1 MSSEDKAAEE
11 QSAGRLRWRLSWLHR
26 TFSAPGR
33 APALVVLALLVIVR
47 ALDPAVVQSLRLRG
61 FDFLEQLALRK
72 YQPLPVEIVAIDDKS
87 LAQYGQWPW
96 SRARLAQLVDKI
108 ASGKPS
114 VLGVDVIFAEPDRLS
129 PGRLVNSDPEIPASV
144 AGELSR
150 LPSHETV
157 LADALRKVPTVLA
170 AGVSDE
176 GHPRSAPSRVTM
188 ILESGINPRPFL
200 FTHPE
205 LLRSLPEIT
214 AAERGQ
220 GSVDMESDRDGVTRR
235 VPLFIFAEGH
245 LVPDLALEMLRVA
258 LGGGA
263 LGIVTGSEGVEG
275 ATLGTHFLPTD
286 SRGRI
291 YPYFTPSYYA
301 RYISAA
307 DLLNG
312 SYDPSRLNGAAVL
325 VGSSAAGLSDLAQTP
340 LGLMPAVEVWAQS
353 LESMLTGNLL
363 RRPASMNLIE
373 IAIVLLAGLIII
385 FSLPYQNPRVAGAA
399 LLCIVAILFGSAL
412 ASFKFSKLLLDGI
425 YPALS
430 SVMVFGVM
438 LSENL
443 RVAEAGRRRLASE
456 LQHERE
462 VEARLDGELNA
473 ARAIQLGLLPR
484 HFPGPPDRHDLEV
497 FASIEPARMVGG
509 DLYDFV
515 LLDPEHLS
523 FAIAD
528 VSGKGVP
535 AALFMAMTKEVLHT
549 ATLRYRNALDRV
561 FNEANDKISAAS
573 EELGAGGTNMMFVT
587 VFAGILDLASGM
599 LVYVNAGH
607 DSPFVIRAGAEPE
620 GFPLAGGPPLG
631 TVDDFQYSIE
641 HRQLAPGAMV
651 LAYTDGVTE
660 AQDTNRML
668 YSGARLKAL
677 LASVPTIGARA
688 VVDFVRDDVRR
699 FAAGAEQADDITLL
713 AVRWLGPASSG

>member
-1 MSSEDKAAEE
+1 
-11 QSAGRLRWRLSWLHR
+11 LRGLFAS
-26 TFSAPGR
+26 PGR
-33 APALVVLALLVIVR
+33 APALVVLAMLVIVR
-47 ALDPAVVQSLRLRG
+47 SLDPAVVQSLRLRG
-61 FDFLEQLALRK
+61 FDFLEQLAPRK

-96 SRARLAQLVDKI
+96 SRARVAQLVDKI
-108 ASGKPS
+108 AAGKPS
-114 VLGVDVIFAEPDRLS
+114 VLGVDIIFAEPDRLS
-129 PGRLVNSDPEIPASV
+129 PGRLIDSDPEIPAQL
-144 AGELSR
+144 AGELSH
-150 LPSHETV
+150 LPSHEAV
-157 LADALRKVPTVLA
+157 LAEALHKIPTVLA
-170 AGVSDE
+170 VAASNE
-176 GHPRSAPSRVTM
+176 AAHARPPSRVTM
-188 ILESGINPRPFL
+188 ILESGADPRPFL

-205 LLRSLPEIT
+205 LVRSLPEIE
-214 AAERGQ
+214 AAERGY
-220 GSVDMESDRDGVTRR
+220 GSIDQEADPDGVIRR
-235 VPLFIFAEGH
+235 VPLFIVAEGH
-245 LVPDLALEMLRVA
+245 LVPNLALEMLRVA
-258 LGGGA
+258 SGAGA
-263 LGIVTGSEGVEG
+263 LGIDSGKEGVQG
-275 ATLGTHFLPTD
+275 ATLGSNFLPTD
-286 SRGRI
+286 GRGRI
-291 YPYFTPSYYA
+291 YPYFTPSYDA

-312 SYDPSRLNGAAVL
+312 SYDPARLSGAAVL
-325 VGSSAAGLSDLAQTP
+325 LGSSALGLTDQDQTP
-340 LGLMPAVEVWAQS
+340 RGLMPGIEVWAQS
-353 LESMLTGNLL
+353 LESMLSGNLL
-363 RRPASMNLIE
+363 RRPAFLNSVE
-373 IAIVLLAGLIII
+373 IALVIVAGLVVV
-385 FSLPYQNPRVAGAA
+385 FALPYENPRMAA
-399 LLCIVAILFGSAL
+399 AVFLGIVAILFGSAL
-412 ASFKFSKLLLDGI
+412 VSFKFSKLLLDGI

-430 SVMVFGVM
+430 SALVFGVM

-443 RVAEAGRRRLASE
+443 RVAEAGRRRLAAE

-462 VEARLDGELNA
+462 MEARLDGELNA

-484 HFPGPPDRHDLEV
+484 HFPGPPDRSDVEV
-497 FASIEPARMVGG
+497 YASIEPARMVGG

-561 FNEANDKISAAS
+561 FGEANDKISAAS

-587 VFAGILDLASGM
+587 VFAGILDLATGV

-607 DSPFVIRAGAEPE
+607 DSPFVMRAGSAPASL
-620 GFPLAGGPPLG
+620 PLAGGPPLG

-641 HRQLAPGAMV
+641 QRQLARGEMV

-660 AQDTNRML
+660 AQDANKAL
-668 YSGARLKAL
+668 YSGARLERL
-677 LASVPTIGARA
+677 LATAPMTGARS

-713 AVRWLGPASSG
+713 AVRWLGPVSSG

>member
-1 MSSEDKAAEE
+1 M
-11 QSAGRLRWRLSWLHR
+11 
-26 TFSAPGR
+26 
-33 APALVVLALLVIVR
+33 LVIVR
-47 ALDPAVVQSLRLRG
+47 SLDPAVVQSLRLRG
-61 FDFLEQLALRK
+61 FDFLEQLAPRK

-96 SRARLAQLVDKI
+96 SRARVAQLVDKI
-108 ASGKPS
+108 AAGKPS
-114 VLGVDVIFAEPDRLS
+114 VLGVDIIFAEPDRLS
-129 PGRLVNSDPEIPASV
+129 PGRLIDSDPEIPAQL
-144 AGELSR
+144 AGELSH
-150 LPSHETV
+150 LPSHEAV
-157 LADALRKVPTVLA
+157 LAEALHKIPTVLA
-170 AGVSDE
+170 VAASNE
-176 GHPRSAPSRVTM
+176 AAHARPPSRVTM
-188 ILESGINPRPFL
+188 ILESGADPRPFL

-205 LLRSLPEIT
+205 LVRSLPEIE
-214 AAERGQ
+214 AAERGY
-220 GSVDMESDRDGVTRR
+220 GSIDQEADPDGVIRR
-235 VPLFIFAEGH
+235 VPLFIVAEGH
-245 LVPDLALEMLRVA
+245 LVPNLALEMLRVA
-258 LGGGA
+258 SGAGA
-263 LGIVTGSEGVEG
+263 LGIDSGKEGVQG
-275 ATLGTHFLPTD
+275 ATLGSNFLPTD
-286 SRGRI
+286 GRGRI
-291 YPYFTPSYYA
+291 YPYFTPSYDA

-312 SYDPSRLNGAAVL
+312 SYDPARLSGAAVL
-325 VGSSAAGLSDLAQTP
+325 LGSSALGLTDQDQTP
-340 LGLMPAVEVWAQS
+340 RGLMPGIEVWAQS
-353 LESMLTGNLL
+353 LESMLSGNLL
-363 RRPASMNLIE
+363 RRPAFLNSVE
-373 IAIVLLAGLIII
+373 IALVIVAGLVVV
-385 FSLPYQNPRVAGAA
+385 FALPYENPRMAA
-399 LLCIVAILFGSAL
+399 AVFLGIVAILFGSAL
-412 ASFKFSKLLLDGI
+412 VNFKFSKLLLDGI

-430 SVMVFGVM
+430 SALVFGVM

-443 RVAEAGRRRLASE
+443 RVAEAGRRRLAAE

-462 VEARLDGELNA
+462 MEARLDGELNA

-484 HFPGPPDRHDLEV
+484 HFPGPPDRSDVEV
-497 FASIEPARMVGG
+497 YASIEPARMVGG

-561 FNEANDKISAAS
+561 FGEANDKISAAS

-587 VFAGILDLASGM
+587 VFAGILDLATGV

-607 DSPFVIRAGAEPE
+607 DSPFVMRAGSAPASL
-620 GFPLAGGPPLG
+620 PLAGGPPLG

-641 HRQLAPGAMV
+641 QRQLARGEMV

-660 AQDTNRML
+660 AQDANKAL
-668 YSGARLKAL
+668 YSGARLERL
-677 LASVPTIGARA
+677 LATAPMTGARS

-713 AVRWLGPASSG
+713 AVRWLGPVSSG

>member
-1 MSSEDKAAEE
+1 
-11 QSAGRLRWRLSWLHR
+11 
-26 TFSAPGR
+26 
-33 APALVVLALLVIVR
+33 LVVLALLVIVR

-61 FDFLEQLALRK
+61 FDFLEQLAPRK

-96 SRARLAQLVDKI
+96 SRARVAQLVEKI

-114 VLGVDVIFAEPDRLS
+114 VLGIDIIFAEPDRLS
-129 PGRLVNSDPEIPASV
+129 PGRLVDSDPEIPGQLAE
-144 AGELSR
+144 ELSR
-150 LPSHETV
+150 LPSHESV

-170 AGVSDE
+170 VGESDE
-176 GHPRSAPSRVTM
+176 AHPHEAPSRVTM
-188 ILESGINPRPFL
+188 VLESGSNPRPFL

-205 LLRSLPEIT
+205 LLRSLPEIA

-220 GSVDMESDRDGVTRR
+220 GSVDMEPDRDGVIRR
-235 VPLFIFAEGH
+235 VPLFIFAEGN
-245 LVPDLALEMLRVA
+245 VMPDLALEMLRVA
-258 LGGGA
+258 LGAGA
-263 LGIVTGSEGVEG
+263 LRIVTGNEGVEG
-275 ATLGTHFLPTD
+275 ATLGRHFLPTD

-291 YPYFTPSYYA
+291 YPYFTPFYDA

-312 SYDPSRLNGAAVL
+312 KYDPARLNGAAVL
-325 VGSSAAGLSDLAQTP
+325 LGSSALGVTNPDQTP
-340 LGLMPAVEVWAQS
+340 LGLMPSVEVWAQS

-363 RRPASMNLIE
+363 RRPASMNMIE
-373 IAIVLLAGLIII
+373 IAIVLVAGLVII
-385 FSLPYQNPRVAGAA
+385 FALPYENPRLAGAA
-399 LLCIVAILFGSAL
+399 LLCIVAMLFGSAVV
-412 ASFKFSKLLLDGI
+412 SFKFSKLLLDGI

-430 SVMVFGVM
+430 SALVFGVM

-443 RVAEAGRRRLASE
+443 RVAEAGRRRLAAE

-462 VEARLDGELNA
+462 IEARLDGELNA

-484 HFPGPPDRHDLEV
+484 HFPGPPDRRDLEV

-587 VFAGILDLASGM
+587 VFAGILDLTSGM

-607 DSPFVIRAGAEPE
+607 DSPFVIRAGAQPE
-620 GFPLAGGPPLG
+620 NFPLAGGPPLG

-641 HRQLAPGAMV
+641 QRQLAPGEML

-660 AQDTNRML
+660 AQDTHQTL
-668 YSGARLKAL
+668 YSGARLERL
-677 LASVPTIGARA
+677 LASAPTTGAKA
-688 VVDFVRDDVRR
+688 VIDFVRDDVRR

-713 AVRWLGPASSG
+713 AVRWFGPVSSG

>member
-1 MSSEDKAAEE
+1 MLSEDKAADE
-11 QSAGRLRWRLSWLHR
+11 QPARRLRWRLSWLHR
-26 TFSAPGR
+26 RFSAPGR

-61 FDFLEQLALRK
+61 FDFLEQLAPRK

-108 ASGKPS
+108 SSGQPS

-176 GHPRSAPSRVTM
+176 PHPRGAPSRVTM

-220 GSVDMESDRDGVTRR
+220 GSVDMEPDRDGVTRR

-245 LVPDLALEMLRVA
+245 LMPDLALEMLRVA

-312 SYDPSRLNGAAVL
+312 TYDPSRLNGAAVL

-373 IAIVLLAGLIII
+373 IAIVLLAGLVII
-385 FSLPYQNPRVAGAA
+385 FLLPYENPRMAGAA

-443 RVAEAGRRRLASE
+443 RVAEAGRRRLAAE

-462 VEARLDGELNA
+462 MEARLDGELNA

-484 HFPGPPDRHDLEV
+484 HFPGPPEHHDLEV

-573 EELGAGGTNMMFVT
+573 EELSAGGTNMMFVT
-587 VFAGILDLASGM
+587 VFAGILDLVSGM

-607 DSPFVIRAGAEPE
+607 DSPFVIRAGAAPE

-641 HRQLAPGAMV
+641 HRQLAPGEMV

-660 AQDTNRML
+660 AQDTNRTL
-668 YSGARLKAL
+668 YSAARLKAL

>member
-1 MSSEDKAAEE
+1 M
-11 QSAGRLRWRLSWLHR
+11 
-26 TFSAPGR
+26 
-33 APALVVLALLVIVR
+33 VLALLVIVR
-47 ALDPAVVQSLRLRG
+47 ALDPTMVQSLRLRG
-61 FDFLEQLALRK
+61 FDFLEELAPRK
-72 YQPLPVEIVAIDDKS
+72 YQRLPIEIVAIDDKS

-96 SRARLAQLVDKI
+96 SRARVAQLVDKI
-108 ASGKPS
+108 AAGKPS
-114 VLGVDVIFAEPDRLS
+114 VLGVDIIFAEPDRLS
-129 PGRLVNSDPEIPASV
+129 PGRLADSDPEIPADL

-150 LPSHETV
+150 LPSHESV

-170 AGVSDE
+170 VGVGE
-176 GHPRSAPSRVTM
+176 EARPRGAPSRVTM
-188 ILESGINPRPFL
+188 ILESGSNPRPFL
-200 FTHPE
+200 FTHPDM
-205 LLRSLPEIT
+205 LRSLPELA
-214 AAERGQ
+214 AAEKGQ
-220 GSVDMESDRDGVTRR
+220 GSIESETDRDGITRR
-235 VPLFIFAEGH
+235 VPLFIVAEGN
-245 LVPDLALEMLRVA
+245 LVPNLALEMLRVA
-258 LGGGA
+258 SGAGA
-263 LGIVTGSEGVEG
+263 LGIVTGTEGVEG
-275 ATLGTHFLPTD
+275 ARLGSMFLPTD
-286 SRGRI
+286 RRGRI
-291 YPYFTPSYYA
+291 YPYFTPSYDA

-307 DLLNG
+307 DLLDG
-312 SYDPSRLNGAAVL
+312 SYDPARLRGAAVL
-325 VGSSAAGLSDLAQTP
+325 LGSSALGLTDQDQTP
-340 LGLMPAVEVWAQS
+340 RGLMPGIEVWAQT

-363 RRPASMNLIE
+363 SRPAPMNLIE
-373 IAIVLLAGLIII
+373 IAIVLVAGLVII
-385 FSLPYQNPRVAGAA
+385 FVLPYESPRIAGAA
-399 LLCIVAILFGSAL
+399 MLCLVAILFASAL
-412 ASFKFSKLLLDGI
+412 ASFKFSKLLLDGV

-430 SVMVFGVM
+430 SMLVFGVM

-462 VEARLDGELNA
+462 MEARLDGELNA

-484 HFPGPPDRHDLEV
+484 HFPGPPDRRDLEV

-587 VFAGILDLASGM
+587 VFAGILDLTSGM
-599 LVYVNAGH
+599 LIYVNAGH
-607 DSPFVIRAGAEPE
+607 DSPFVIRAGTDPE

-641 HRQLAPGAMV
+641 QRQLAPGEMV

-660 AQDTNRML
+660 AQDADHTL
-668 YSGARLKAL
+668 YSAARLKQL
-677 LASVPTIGARA
+677 LKSAPATGAKA
-688 VVDFVRDDVRR
+688 VVDFVREDVRR

-713 AVRWLGPASSG
+713 AVRWLGPVS

>member
-1 MSSEDKAAEE
+1 MTDSRLSSEDKSETRSE
-11 QSAGRLRWRLSWLHR
+11 RPLNWPRRL
-26 TFSAPGR
+26 FAAPGR
-33 APALVVLALLVIVR
+33 APALAVLAMLMIVR
-47 ALDPAVVQSLRLRG
+47 AIDPAVVQSLRLRG
-61 FDFLEQLALRK
+61 FDFLEQLAPRK
-72 YQPLPVEIVAIDDKS
+72 YQPLPVGIVAIDDKS

-108 ASGKPS
+108 AAGKPS
-114 VLGVDVIFAEPDRLS
+114 VLGVDIIFAEPDRLS
-129 PGRLVNSDPEIPASV
+129 PGRLVESDPEIPAQL
-144 AGELSR
+144 ANELSR
-150 LPSHETV
+150 LPTHESV
-157 LADALRKVPTVLA
+157 LADAIRKVPTVLA
-170 AGVSDE
+170 VGVSDE
-176 GHPRSAPSRVTM
+176 PRAHEAPSRVTM
-188 ILESGINPRPFL
+188 VLEAGGNPRPFL

-205 LLRSLPEIT
+205 LLRSMPAIA

-220 GSVDMESDRDGVTRR
+220 GSVDMEPDRDGVTRR
-235 VPLFIFAEGH
+235 VPLFISAEGR
-245 LVPDLALEMLRVA
+245 LVPNLALEMLRVG
-258 LGGGA
+258 LGSGA
-263 LGIVTGSEGVEG
+263 VGIVSGSEGVQGGRLG
-275 ATLGTHFLPTD
+275 ALFVPTD
-286 SRGRI
+286 GRGRI
-291 YPYFTPSYYA
+291 YPYFTLSYRA

-307 DLLNG
+307 DVLDG
-312 SYDPSRLNGAAVL
+312 TYDANRFQGAAVL
-325 VGSSAAGLSDLAQTP
+325 LGSSAVGLADENQTP

-363 RRPASMNLIE
+363 SRPAFLNKVE
-373 IAIVLLAGLIII
+373 IAIVLVAGLVII
-385 FSLPYQNPRVAGAA
+385 FAVPYQHPRTAAA
-399 LLCIVAILFGSAL
+399 LFLCIVAVLFATAL
-412 ASFKFSKLLLDGI
+412 SSFKFSKLLLDGI

-430 SVMVFGVM
+430 SALVFGVM

-462 VEARLDGELNA
+462 MEARLDGELNA
-473 ARAIQLGLLPR
+473 ARSIQLGLLPR
-484 HFPGPPDRHDLEV
+484 HFPGPPERRDVEV

-515 LLDPEHLS
+515 LLDPDHLS

-561 FNEANDKISAAS
+561 FIEANAKISAAS
-573 EELGAGGTNMMFVT
+573 EELGAGGANMMFVT
-587 VFAGILDLASGM
+587 VFAGILDLSTGM

-607 DSPFVIRAGAEPE
+607 DSPFVMRAGIEPE
-620 GFPLAGGPPLG
+620 NFPLAGGPPLG

-641 HRQLAPGAMV
+641 QRQLAPGEIL

-660 AQDTNRML
+660 AQDKNNAL
-668 YSGARLKAL
+668 YSGARLEHL
-677 LASVPTIGARA
+677 LVSAPMTTAKA
-688 VVDFVRDDVRR
+688 VVDFVREDVRR

-713 AVRWLGPASSG
+713 AVRWLGPVSAG

>member
-1 MSSEDKAAEE
+1 M
-11 QSAGRLRWRLSWLHR
+11 
-26 TFSAPGR
+26 
-33 APALVVLALLVIVR
+33 LVIVR

-61 FDFLEQLALRK
+61 FDFLEELAPRK
-72 YQPLPVEIVAIDDKS
+72 YQPVPVTIVTIDDKS
-87 LAQYGQWPW
+87 LQQYGQWPW
-96 SRARLAQLVDKI
+96 SRARVAQLVDKI

-114 VLGVDVIFAEPDRLS
+114 VLGVDIIFAEPDRLS
-129 PGRLVNSDPEIPASV
+129 PGRLADSDPEIPANV
-144 AGELSR
+144 VGELSQ
-150 LPSHETV
+150 LPSHETM
-157 LADALRKVPTVLA
+157 LADSLRKVPTVLA
-170 AGVSDE
+170 VAPSNDAA
-176 GHPRSAPSRVTM
+176 HPRAPSRVTM
-188 ILESGINPRPFL
+188 ILESGENPRPFL

-205 LLRSLPEIT
+205 LLRSLSVIE
-214 AAERGQ
+214 AAELGQ
-220 GSVDMESDRDGVTRR
+220 GSIDQEPDRDGVIRR
-235 VPLFIFAEGH
+235 VPLFIVAEGH
-245 LVPDLALEMLRVA
+245 LVPNLALEMLRVA
-258 LGGGA
+258 TGASA
-263 LGIVTGSEGVEG
+263 LGIVSGKEGVQG
-275 ATLGTHFLPTD
+275 ATLGSNFLPTD
-286 SRGRI
+286 GRGRI
-291 YPYFTPSYYA
+291 YPYFTPSYDA

-307 DLLNG
+307 DVLNG
-312 SYDPSRLNGAAVL
+312 SYDPARLNGAAVL
-325 VGSSAAGLSDLAQTP
+325 LGSNALGLTEQDQTP
-340 LGLMPAVEVWAQS
+340 RGLMPGIEVWAQA

-363 RRPASMNLIE
+363 RRPAFLNAVE
-373 IAIVLLAGLIII
+373 IALVLIAGLVVI
-385 FSLPYQNPRVAGAA
+385 FALPYESPRMAA
-399 LLCIVAILFGSAL
+399 VIFLCIVAILFASAL

-425 YPALS
+425 YPAFS
-430 SVMVFGVM
+430 SALVFGVM

-443 RVAEAGRRRLASE
+443 RVAEAGRRRLAAE

-462 VEARLDGELNA
+462 NEARLDGELNA

-484 HFPGPPDRHDLEV
+484 HFPGPPERRDVEV
-497 FASIEPARMVGG
+497 YASIEPARMVGG

-587 VFAGILDLASGM
+587 VFAGILDLTTGM

-607 DSPFVIRAGAEPE
+607 DSPFVMRSGSAPTSL
-620 GFPLAGGPPLG
+620 PLAGGPPLG

-641 HRQLAPGAMV
+641 QRQLARGETL

-660 AQDTNRML
+660 AQDANKAL
-668 YSGARLKAL
+668 YSGARLGQL
-677 LASVPTIGARA
+677 LATAPMTTARS
-688 VVDFVRDDVRR
+688 VVDVVRDDVRR

-713 AVRWLGPASSG
+713 AVRWLGPVSSS

>member
-1 MSSEDKAAEE
+1 MSSKDKSGAEPGGPP
-11 QSAGRLRWRLSWLHR
+11 AGWRGLFGS
-26 TFSAPGR
+26 PGR
-33 APALVVLALLVIVR
+33 APALAVLAMLVIVR
-47 ALDPAVVQSLRLRG
+47 ALDPAVVQSIRLRG
-61 FDFLEQLALRK
+61 FDFLEQLAPRR
-72 YQPLPVEIVAIDDKS
+72 YQALPVHIVAIDDKS

-96 SRARLAQLVDKI
+96 SRARVAQLVDKI
-108 ASGKPS
+108 AAGKPS
-114 VLGVDVIFAEPDRLS
+114 VLGVDIIFAEPDRLS
-129 PGRLVNSDPEIPASV
+129 PGRLIDSDPEIPAQI
-144 AGELSR
+144 AGELAH

-170 AGVSDE
+170 VAATNAL
-176 GHPRSAPSRVTM
+176 PQARTPSRVTM
-188 ILESGINPRPFL
+188 ILESGANPRPFL
-200 FTHPE
+200 FAYPGLVH
-205 LLRSLPEIT
+205 SLPEIE
-214 AAERGQ
+214 AAERGD
-220 GSVDMESDRDGVTRR
+220 GSIDEEADPDGVIRR
-235 VPLFIFAEGH
+235 VPLFVVAEGH
-245 LVPDLALEMLRVA
+245 LVPNLALEMLRVA
-258 LGGGA
+258 TGARA
-263 LGIVTGSEGVEG
+263 LGIVSGKEGVQG
-275 ATLGTHFLPTD
+275 ATLGSNFLPTD
-286 SRGRI
+286 RHGRI
-291 YPYFTPSYYA
+291 YPYFTPSYDA

-312 SYDPSRLNGAAVL
+312 SYDPARLNGAAVL
-325 VGSSAAGLSDLAQTP
+325 LGSSALGLSDRDQTP
-340 LGLMPAVEVWAQS
+340 RGLMAGIEIWAQA

-363 RRPASMNLIE
+363 RRPAYLNAVE
-373 IAIVLLAGLIII
+373 IAIVLIAGLVVV
-385 FSLPYQNPRVAGAA
+385 FALPYENPRMAA
-399 LLCIVAILFGSAL
+399 AAFLCIVAILFGAAL
-412 ASFKFSKLLLDGI
+412 VSFEWSKLLLDGI

-430 SVMVFGVM
+430 SALVFGVM

-443 RVAEAGRRRLASE
+443 RVAEAGRRRLAGE

-462 VEARLDGELNA
+462 MEARLDGELNA
-473 ARAIQLGLLPR
+473 ARSIQLGLLPR
-484 HFPGPPDRHDLEV
+484 HFPGPPANREV
-497 FASIEPARMVGG
+497 EVYASIEPARMVGG

-515 LLDPEHLS
+515 LLDAEHLS

-587 VFAGILDLASGM
+587 VFAGIIDLATGM

-607 DSPFVIRAGAEPE
+607 DAPFVMRAGAAPASL
-620 GFPLAGGPPLG
+620 PIAGGPPLG

-641 HRQLAPGAMV
+641 QRQLAPGEMV

-660 AQDTNRML
+660 AQDANKAL
-668 YSGARLKAL
+668 YSGARLERLIAAAPMTTAK
-677 LASVPTIGARA
+677 G

-713 AVRWLGPASSG
+713 AVRWLGPVTSA

>member
-1 MSSEDKAAEE
+1 M
-11 QSAGRLRWRLSWLHR
+11 
-26 TFSAPGR
+26 
-33 APALVVLALLVIVR
+33 LALFVIVR
-47 ALDPAVVQSLRLRG
+47 ALDPSVVQSVRLRG
-61 FDFLEQLALRK
+61 FDFLEELVPRK
-72 YQPLPVEIVAIDDKS
+72 YQRLPIKIVAIDDKS
-87 LAQYGQWPW
+87 LTRFGQWPW
-96 SRARLAQLVDKI
+96 SRARVAQLVDKI
-108 ASGKPS
+108 AAGKPS
-114 VLGVDVIFAEPDRLS
+114 VLGVDIIFAEPDRLS
-129 PGRLVNSDPEIPASV
+129 PGRLADSDPEIPADL

-150 LPSHETV
+150 LPSHESS
-157 LADALRKVPTVLA
+157 LAAALRKVPTVLA
-170 AGVSDE
+170 VGVSNQAA
-176 GHPRSAPSRVTM
+176 HAAAAPMRVTM
-188 ILESGINPRPFL
+188 VLESGANPRPFL
-200 FTHPE
+200 FTHPDM
-205 LLRSLPEIT
+205 LRSLPEIA

-220 GSVDMESDRDGVTRR
+220 GSIESETDRDGITRR
-235 VPLFIFAEGH
+235 VPLFIVTQGN
-245 LVPDLALEMLRVA
+245 LVPNLALEMLRVA
-258 LGGGA
+258 SGAGA
-263 LGIVTGSEGVEG
+263 LGIVTGNEGVEG
-275 ATLGTHFLPTD
+275 ARLGAMFLPTD
-286 SRGRI
+286 RRGRI
-291 YPYFTPSYYA
+291 YPYFTPSYDA

-307 DLLNG
+307 DLLDG
-312 SYDPSRLNGAAVL
+312 SYDPARLRGGAVL
-325 VGSSAAGLSDLAQTP
+325 LGSSALGLTDQDQTP
-340 LGLMPAVEVWAQS
+340 LGLMPGIEVWAQT

-363 RRPASMNLIE
+363 HRPASMNLVE
-373 IAIVLLAGLIII
+373 IAIVLVAGLVII
-385 FSLPYQNPRVAGAA
+385 FALPYESPRIAGTA
-399 LLCIVAILFGSAL
+399 LLSLVAILFVSAL
-412 ASFKFSKLLLDGI
+412 ASFKFSKLLLDGV

-430 SVMVFGVM
+430 SMLVFGVM

-443 RVAEAGRRRLASE
+443 RVAEAGRRRLAAE

-462 VEARLDGELNA
+462 MEARLDGELNA

-484 HFPGPPDRHDLEV
+484 HFPGPPDRSDVEV

-587 VFAGILDLASGM
+587 VFAGILDLTSGV

-607 DSPFVIRAGAEPE
+607 DSPFVMRAGSEPE
-620 GFPLAGGPPLG
+620 SLPLAGGPPLG

-641 HRQLAPGAMV
+641 RRQLAPGEMV

-660 AQDTNRML
+660 AQDNNQTL
-668 YSGARLKAL
+668 YSAARLKQL
-677 LASVPTIGARA
+677 LASSPTTGAMA
-688 VVDFVRDDVRR
+688 VIDFVRDDVRR

-713 AVRWLGPASSG
+713 AVRWLSPISSG